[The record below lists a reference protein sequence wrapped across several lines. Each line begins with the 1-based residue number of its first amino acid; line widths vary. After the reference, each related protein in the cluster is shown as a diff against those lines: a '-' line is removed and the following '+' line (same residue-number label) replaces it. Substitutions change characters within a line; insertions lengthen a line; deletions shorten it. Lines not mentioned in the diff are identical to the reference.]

1 MLTGN
6 KGEWSEVY
14 ALIKLMTDGKL
25 FQSDIDLNVDPENV
39 YDVIAAYK
47 KDVGYDLKFE
57 RSDSVKVFKIEGDV
71 KTLIIEKSYA
81 DFKEISHL
89 LLNGIRA
96 GSGKTFKLPLLDPY
110 FDELKV
116 AKVQAGANSKAD
128 LRLRIY
134 DHRLAKEADLG
145 FSIKSLIGSK
155 STLFNPDVEGNFI
168 FEVEKFDN
176 SSIAKFNRETYN
188 TPKITNRIR
197 RIEQEGYKTKFIGI
211 QSNQLRLNLKMIDGD
226 MPDIL
231 AWALYFRYR
240 DKKLSLIDISDTL
253 EKEDP
258 LNLYEGNS
266 SGQKMYEYK
275 LKKFLMDSAMGMTTK
290 TPWHGEY
297 DSFGGVVIVKK
308 DGDIV
313 CFHVYDL
320 NLFRNYLLKNTFLEQ
335 PGTGED
341 ELNPGNA
348 DNESGKKFYYGWL
361 YEENEKCYFKINL
374 QVRFTK

>member
-6 KGEWSEVY
+6 KGEWSELY
-14 ALIKLMTDGKL
+14 ALIKLMSDGKL
-25 FQSDIDLNVDPENV
+25 FQSDIDLNIDPQNV

-57 RSDSVKVFKIEGDV
+57 RNDSIKVYKIEDDV
-71 KTLIIEKSYA
+71 KTLIVEKSFT
-81 DFKEISHL
+81 DFKDMSHL
-89 LLNGIRA
+89 LLEGIKEGA
-96 GSGKTFKLPLLDPY
+96 GKTFKLPLLDKY

-116 AKVQAGANSKAD
+116 AKVQAGAKSKAD
-128 LRLRIY
+128 LKLRIY

-145 FSIKSLIGSK
+145 FSIKSLLGSQ

-168 FEVEKFDN
+168 FEVNEFDVN
-176 SSIAKFNRETYN
+176 SISKFNQETY
-188 TPKITNRIR
+188 TAPKITNRIR
-197 RIEQEGYKTKFIGI
+197 RIEQEGFVTTFAGI
-211 QSNQLRLNLKMIDGD
+211 QSTQLRLNLKMIDGD
-226 MPDIL
+226 MPDIM

-240 DKKLSLIDISDTL
+240 DKKSSLIDITNTL
-253 EKEDP
+253 ENEDP
-258 LNLYEGNS
+258 LNLYQGTD

-341 ELNPGNA
+341 AANPGNA
-348 DNESGKKFYYGWL
+348 NPMSAKKYYYGWL
-361 YEENEKCYFKINL
+361 YEENDKCYFKINL
-374 QVRFTK
+374 QVRFLN

>member
-1 MLTGN
+1 MLKGN
-6 KGEWSEVY
+6 KGEWSEIY
-14 ALIKLMTDGKL
+14 ALIKLMSDGKL
-25 FQSDIDLNVDPENV
+25 FQSDIDLNVDGQNV

-47 KDVGYDLKFE
+47 KDIGYDLTFE
-57 RSDSVKVFKIEGDV
+57 RNESIKVFKLDGDI
-71 KTLIIEKSYA
+71 KTLVAEKSLS
-81 DFKEISHL
+81 DFSKLSQLVLSGIQSATQSSFTLPSLDRYFEELEIS
-89 LLNGIRA
+89 
-96 GSGKTFKLPLLDPY
+96 
-110 FDELKV
+110 
-116 AKVQAGANSKAD
+116 KVQAGSQTKAD
-128 LRLRIY
+128 LKLRIY

-145 FSIKSLIGSK
+145 FSIKSLLGK
-155 STLFNPDVEGNFI
+155 QSTLFNPDVEGNFI
-168 FEVEKFDN
+168 FEIEDFAI
-176 SSIAKFNRETYN
+176 SSISEFNRETYN
-188 TPKITNRIR
+188 KPKITNRIR
-197 RIEQEGYKTKFIGI
+197 RIEEEEYIIKFSSI
-211 QSNQLRLNLKMIDGD
+211 QSKQLRLNLKMIDGD
-226 MPDIL
+226 MPDIM

-240 DKKLSLIDISDTL
+240 DQKSSLIDIAQIL

-258 LNLYEGNS
+258 LNLYQGES

-335 PGTGED
+335 AGTGED
-341 ELNPGNA
+341 SKNPGNA
-348 DNESGKKFYYGWL
+348 SPKSGKKYHYGWL
-361 YEENEKCYFKINL
+361 YEENDKCYFKLNL